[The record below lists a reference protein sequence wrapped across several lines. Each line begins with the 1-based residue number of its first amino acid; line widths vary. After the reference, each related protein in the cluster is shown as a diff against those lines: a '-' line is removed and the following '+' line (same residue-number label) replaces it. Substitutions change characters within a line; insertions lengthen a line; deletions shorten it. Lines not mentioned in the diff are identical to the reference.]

1 MIKQETVKRR
11 IETARKLVERTRE
24 AVERRKRKIENVPF
38 RLKKGRITDKEFIL
52 FNEFRE
58 DGMTFE
64 EFLVEEYTDELWDYE
79 ERLIGAE
86 TILKEY
92 EEKARNAEVTPNC
105 RDKCAGC
112 GAGSFTCGICIQS
125 RGGAA

>member
-24 AVERRKRKIENVPF
+24 AVERRKRKIKNVPF
-38 RLKKGRITDKEFIL
+38 RLKKGRITDKESTL

-64 EFLVEEYTDELWDYE
+64 EFLVEEYTDELWNYE

-86 TILKEY
+86 AILKEY
-92 EEKARNAEVTPNC
+92 EEKARILEETGYLNWNTPGK
-105 RDKCAGC
+105 R
-112 GAGSFTCGICIQS
+112 SIP
-125 RGGAA
+125 